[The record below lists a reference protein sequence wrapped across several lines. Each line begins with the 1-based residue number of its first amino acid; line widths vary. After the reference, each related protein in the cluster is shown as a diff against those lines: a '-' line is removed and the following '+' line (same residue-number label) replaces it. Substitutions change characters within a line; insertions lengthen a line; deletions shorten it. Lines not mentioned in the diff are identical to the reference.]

1 MQKKEYQRPTI
12 DVVELR
18 QQQQLLAGS
27 PLDATRNDYGVA
39 NEDTWENN

>member
-1 MQKKEYQRPTI
+1 MKRKEYESPTI
-12 DVVELR
+12 DVVELK
-18 QQQQLLAGS
+18 QQQHLLAGS